1 MKLAV
6 IAHDGK
12 KADMVA
18 FIMKRLEFFGRVEII
33 ATGTTGKHIEHAG
46 LKVQC
51 LKSGPLGGDA
61 QIASLI
67 ADGQVDGV
75 IFFIDPL
82 DVHPHQVDVHMLLR
96 ICNVYNIPLATTR
109 PSLSKTIKT
118 PETLPQIDLRTGK
131 TQQQLRTQGFIDS
144 PINNPNLP
152 SSQTPFA

>member
-1 MKLAV
+1 MKKNTRIAV

-18 FIMKRLEFFGRVEII
+18 FIMKRLDFFREVDVM

-46 LKVQC
+46 LDVNC

-67 ADGQVDGV
+67 SDGEIDAV

-82 DVHPHQVDVHMLLR
+82 GLHPHQVDVNMLLR
-96 ICNVYNIPLATTR
+96 ICNVYNIPLATNYSTA
-109 PSLSKTIKT
+109 SLLISGLKKIKT
-118 PETLPQIDLRTGK
+118 HTDDIR
-131 TQQQLRTQGFIDS
+131 
-144 PINNPNLP
+144 
-152 SSQTPFA
+152 

>member
-1 MKLAV
+1 MDKKLKIAV

-18 FIMKRLEFFGRVEII
+18 FIMKRLDFFKQVDVI

-46 LKVQC
+46 LDVDC

-67 ADGQVDGV
+67 ADGQISAV

-82 DVHPHQVDVHMLLR
+82 DVHPHQVDVNMLLR
-96 ICNVYNIPLATTR
+96 ICNVYNVPLATNYMTASYIIR
-109 PSLSKTIKT
+109 GIKNELTTI
-118 PETLPQIDLRTGK
+118 
-131 TQQQLRTQGFIDS
+131 
-144 PINNPNLP
+144 
-152 SSQTPFA
+152 

>member
-6 IAHDGK
+6 VAHDGK

-18 FIMKRLEFFGRVEII
+18 FMMKRLDFFSRVEII
-33 ATGTTGKHIEHAG
+33 ATGTTGKHIAHAG

-67 ADGQVDGV
+67 ADGQVVGV
-75 IFFIDPL
+75 IFCIYPL

-96 ICNVYNIPLATTR
+96 ICNVYNIPLATNY
-109 PSLSKTIKT
+109 KTAVYVLNGL
-118 PETLPQIDLRTGK
+118 ETKLNK
-131 TQQQLRTQGFIDS
+131 K
-144 PINNPNLP
+144 
-152 SSQTPFA
+152 

>member
-1 MKLAV
+1 MKFAL

-18 FIMKRLEFFGRVEII
+18 FVMKRLDFFSRVEII

-82 DVHPHQVDVHMLLR
+82 DVLPHQVDVNMLLR
-96 ICNVYNIPLATTR
+96 ICNVYNTPLATNY
-109 PSLSKTIKT
+109 KTAIYVINGL
-118 PETLPQIDLRTGK
+118 ETKLNK
-131 TQQQLRTQGFIDS
+131 K
-144 PINNPNLP
+144 
-152 SSQTPFA
+152 